1 MKRNLFWLFLFFSSF
16 LWGDNV
22 TISQAEQLARNF
34 FGGRVTT
41 RSAETGLEYVWNG
54 EDVQTRTNIAPA
66 FYVFNRT
73 SEGGFIIIA
82 GDDAVTPVLAY
93 SYTGKFEVENMP
105 SSLRRL
111 DGVLS

>member
-41 RSAETGLEYVWNG
+41 RSAETGLEYGMAKMYKRVP
-54 EDVQTRTNIAPA
+54 ISPLLSM
-66 FYVFNRT
+66 FL
-73 SEGGFIIIA
+73 I
-82 GDDAVTPVLAY
+82 VLP
-93 SYTGKFEVENMP
+93 KEVLL
-105 SSLRRL
+105 SLRATMQ
-111 DGVLS
+111 